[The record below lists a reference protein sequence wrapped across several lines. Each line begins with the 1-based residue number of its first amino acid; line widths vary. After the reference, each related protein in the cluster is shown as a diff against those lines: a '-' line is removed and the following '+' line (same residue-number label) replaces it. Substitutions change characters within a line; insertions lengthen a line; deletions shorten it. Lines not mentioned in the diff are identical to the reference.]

1 MKRWLAATVA
11 LAGGLA
17 AAACQD
23 PGSQLC
29 DPGQILDP
37 VSGYCIAGPVD
48 AGRAGDAAARDAGDR
63 SAMPRATRAAPSSG
77 TRAAADAD
85 CHCPTDYCAILPGST
100 SGTCTRTG
108 CDADPSICPAS
119 WTCLDL
125 SQFQAGLPHICYQP

>member
-48 AGRAGDAAARDAGDR
+48 AGRAGDAASRDAGTAPDAAC
-63 SAMPRATRAAPSSG
+63 SAGSSSFG
-77 TRAAADAD
+77 DTCSGDAD

-108 CDADPSICPAS
+108 CDANPSICPAS